1 MTRDCARS
9 GMDGGWR
16 GTGRTEAA
24 SKPAS
29 TLHPTL
35 PCSPL
40 SFSSLSLPLS
50 ITANN
55 ILNSG
60 IAGRSPPVPLL
71 YLTSSALQTFAA
83 SSLPTSQLDP
93 LFSAPLLVYPHRYHG
108 CSLRCLARYC
118 LRYTHITLLVPLA
131 PADCLCLSRLCRF
144 QVLISPTFTPL
155 RPTLEPPATSAS
167 KLTTV
172 TLQSDGIGPI

>member
-1 MTRDCARS
+1 MN
-9 GMDGGWR
+9 GGWR
-16 GTGRTEAA
+16 GTGTTEAA

-29 TLHPTL
+29 TPHPTLPL

-40 SFSSLSLPLS
+40 SFSPLSLPPS
-50 ITANN
+50 IAANNN
-55 ILNSG
+55 ILSSG

-71 YLTSSALQTFAA
+71 CLTSVLSR
-83 SSLPTSQLDP
+83 SSSRLLCRP
-93 LFSAPLLVYPHRYHG
+93 LNPIPFSVAPLLVYPNRYHG

-118 LRYTHITLLVPLA
+118 LRYFHISLLVPLA
-131 PADCLCLSRLCRF
+131 LANCLFLSRLCRF
-144 QVLISPTFTPL
+144 QVLISPTLTPL

-172 TLQSDGIGPI
+172 TLQSDGIRPI